1 MYEMCSF
8 LQMKDIQRA
17 TGGDMSKPPS
27 YETLINDG
35 FIVLSNDTMETPK
48 EKDEKLFI
56 A

>member
-1 MYEMCSF
+1 L
-8 LQMKDIQRA
+8 LQVKAMKRA
-17 TGGDMSKPPS
+17 TNGDMSKPPS

-35 FIVLSNDTMETPK
+35 FIVLSNDMVTTPK

>member
-1 MYEMCSF
+1 
-8 LQMKDIQRA
+8 MKDIKRE

-35 FIVLSNDTMETPK
+35 FIVLSNDMVTIPT
-48 EKDEKLFI
+48 EKQEKLFI